1 MTKQEIRELVM
12 KERKYDYTSPYSY
25 CGTATYGTTTS
36 ETTWNIK
43 RIQSLTSGDVV
54 TSATGSWDNR
64 LSLIYS

>member
-1 MTKQEIRELVM
+1 MTKQEIREAVL
-12 KERKYDYTSPYSY
+12 KERKYAYTDPYSY
-25 CGTATYGTTTS
+25 CGTATYGTATS
-36 ETTWNIK
+36 ASTWTIY